1 MKKKGSID
9 IGERKMP
16 DIENMEEYL
25 LWKGVLLIPTI
36 IGVLD
41 FLVISMLRRKC
52 TETVR
57 VMIKNMGVYSDGKEK
72 LKLVYEY
79 DNRLYESTSDSSLI
93 NHMKK
98 SGQREIKI
106 NPNNPEM
113 YYCPSRL
120 KKHLFTDLFLATMGI
135 YLITHINF

>member
-1 MKKKGSID
+1 M
-9 IGERKMP
+9 E
-16 DIENMEEYL
+16 DIENIEEYL

-57 VMIKNMGVYSDGKEK
+57 VMLKRTGIYYNGKEK
-72 LKLVYEY
+72 IKMVYEY
-79 DNRLYESTSDSSLI
+79 DNRLYESEYDTSLVVYLET
-93 NHMKK
+93 
-98 SGQREIKI
+98 SGQREIKV

-113 YYCPSRL
+113 YYCPSRQ
-120 KKHLFTDLFLATMGI
+120 KKHLFTDLLLAAIGI
-135 YLITHINF
+135 YLVTHINF

>member
-1 MKKKGSID
+1 M
-9 IGERKMP
+9 E
-16 DIENMEEYL
+16 DIENIEEYL

-57 VMIKNMGVYSDGKEK
+57 VMLKRTGIYYDGKEK
-72 LKLVYEY
+72 IKMVYEY
-79 DNRLYESTSDSSLI
+79 DNRLYESESDTSLI
-93 NHMKK
+93 VYLEK
-98 SGQREIKI
+98 SGQREIKV

-113 YYCPSRL
+113 YYCPSRQ
-120 KKHLFTDLFLATMGI
+120 KKHLFTDLLLAAIGI
-135 YLITHINF
+135 YLVTHINF

>member
-1 MKKKGSID
+1 M
-9 IGERKMP
+9 E
-16 DIENMEEYL
+16 DIENIEEYL

-57 VMIKNMGVYSDGKEK
+57 VMLKRTGIYYNGKEK
-72 LKLVYEY
+72 IKMVYEY
-79 DNRLYESTSDSSLI
+79 DNRLYESEYDTSLVVYLET
-93 NHMKK
+93 
-98 SGQREIKI
+98 SGQREIKV

-113 YYCPSRL
+113 YYCPSRQ
-120 KKHLFTDLFLATMGI
+120 KKHLFTDLLLAAIGI
-135 YLITHINF
+135 YLIKHINF

>member
-1 MKKKGSID
+1 M
-9 IGERKMP
+9 E
-16 DIENMEEYL
+16 DIENIEEYL

-57 VMIKNMGVYSDGKEK
+57 VMLKRTGIYYDGKEK
-72 LKLVYEY
+72 IKMVYEY
-79 DNRLYESTSDSSLI
+79 DNRLYESESDTSLI
-93 NHMKK
+93 VYLEK
-98 SGQREIKI
+98 SDQREIKV

-113 YYCPSRL
+113 YYCPSRQ
-120 KKHLFTDLFLATMGI
+120 KKHLFTDLLLAAIGI
-135 YLITHINF
+135 YLVTHINF